1 MSIRARLLLL
11 ILFATLIPA
20 LVGGTFFRNYRET
33 LVADAKRELG
43 NTTKQVA
50 QALAETIRS
59 TAQLHYGLSRARDF
73 DTNDRSACSNFLAE
87 VLSEHPQYT
96 GLLTIKPNGQLFCDS
111 LRTGRNL
118 DLTDRR
124 YFQDAMK
131 SGNPLAVEPAF
142 GRLTG
147 TAVLQIAYGVRND
160 KGAPK
165 FVLLASLNLEKY
177 MLARSQ
183 ALPSINTTIGLI
195 DDKGTILTWHP
206 GGEKKRGT
214 SIANT
219 ALFDFAIESADT
231 NTRDDIQ
238 LEGMPR
244 IWVSTTLPGFEK
256 TGLHVLVGASR
267 DDLLAAANYKLQ
279 EARLTVAAV
288 WLLVFFCAWA
298 LAELAIRRPTA
309 RIVAAVKQ
317 FSEGDFGARIGAP
330 YPRGEIGELMVEL
343 DQAFAVMQSQREVIQ
358 QLNADLEVRVMQRT
372 AQLESANRE
381 LEAFGYTVSHDLRA
395 PVRHVGGFAKLAVE
409 RASALDAD
417 TRRYLHKIMQAATHM
432 GKLIDDMLELSR
444 AGRAELRFR
453 HIDMNALINTA
464 REECQRDAEGRDIT
478 WNVGA
483 LPAVHGD
490 AGLLRQVF
498 VNLIGNA
505 VKYTSG
511 VEHAVI
517 TIAAEK
523 AGEGE
528 VCISV
533 RDNGAGFDM
542 TYAGKL
548 FGVFQRLHNDERF
561 PGTGIGLAT
570 VKRIIE
576 RHEGRVWGEG
586 KVNEGAVFYV
596 VLKKA

>member
-1 MSIRARLLLL
+1 LSIRARLLLL

-33 LVADAKRELG
+33 QVDDAKRELA

-59 TAQLHYGLSRARDF
+59 TSQLHYGLSRARDF
-73 DTNDRSACSNFLAE
+73 DTNDRGACSNFLAE

-96 GLLTIKPNGQLFCDS
+96 GILTIKPNGQLFCDS

-177 MLARSQ
+177 MQTRSQ
-183 ALPSINTTIGLI
+183 GLPSKNTTIALI
-195 DDKGTILTWHP
+195 DSKGTILTWHP
-206 GGEKKRGT
+206 DGDKKRGT

-219 ALFDFAIESADT
+219 ALFDFAVESADT

-267 DDLLAAANYKLQ
+267 DDLLAAANNKLLQ
-279 EARLTVAAV
+279 ARLTVAAV

-317 FSEGDFGARIGAP
+317 FSEGDFGARIGTP

-358 QLNADLEVRVMQRT
+358 QLNADLEVRVIQRT
-372 AQLESANRE
+372 AQLESANKE

-395 PVRHVGGFAKLAVE
+395 PVRHVSGFAKLAVE
-409 RASALDAD
+409 RAATLDEE

-453 HIDMNALINTA
+453 RIDLNTLINTA
-464 REECQRDAEGRDIT
+464 CEECQRDAEGRTIT
-478 WNVGA
+478 WNIGT
-483 LPAVHGD
+483 LPAVRGD

-505 VKYTSG
+505 VKYSAG
-511 VEHAVI
+511 VENTVI
-517 TIAAEK
+517 TIAAEDIDDRD
-523 AGEGE
+523 
-528 VCISV
+528 VRISV

-561 PGTGIGLAT
+561 AGTGIGLAT

-576 RHEGRVWGEG
+576 RHDGRVWGEG